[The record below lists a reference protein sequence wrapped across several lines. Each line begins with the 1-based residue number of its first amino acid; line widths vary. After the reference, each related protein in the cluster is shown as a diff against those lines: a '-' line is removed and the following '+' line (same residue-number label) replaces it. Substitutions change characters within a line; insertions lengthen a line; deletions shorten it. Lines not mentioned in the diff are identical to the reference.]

1 MRHRF
6 LRAAVAASFLWFAF
20 LSAIATYE
28 AVAVDPWSFVA
39 ENRGPMFFVWSPQVV
54 FDGTSF
60 GNVELVFDVFSFWAA
75 VLLPIAALI
84 GVAIVAERVQRSMRR
99 SRGYYR

>member
-6 LRAAVAASFLWFAF
+6 LRAAVAASFLWFAL
-20 LSAIATYE
+20 LSAIAGYE
-28 AVAVDPWSFVA
+28 AVSVDPWSFLG

-60 GNVELVFDVFSFWAA
+60 GNVELVFDVFSFWGA
-75 VLLPIAALI
+75 VLLPVAALI
-84 GVAIVAERVQRSMRR
+84 AVAIIAERIQRSMRR
-99 SRGYYR
+99 SRRYYQ